1 MYNYNTNYIYDYNS
15 CDNSYDNSPYDIF
28 SRQRYGLGLDNCRTV
43 HTECANILFLMCCG
57 FSALI
62 YLNRYKIL
70 RTLFSKKNNNI
81 TPLSTTYKYLF
92 NYNTDDLD
100 SDESDDDVMDENVD
114 INELD
119 SDSNSDSDTEDIV
132 NKSKHI
138 FLTSN
143 YNDVM
148 KNCNNP
154 FYKDNDIKYYLTLEK
169 RVDYIASRFILT
181 EENDDKSKEVI
192 IEDTD
197 NENENENDNEN
208 ENENENENDN
218 ENENE
223 NDNENTNDNDNE
235 NTNDNDSN
243 NILITVTELQDDKI
257 QALYCSRSIVS
268 EEKNLE
274 KDEDNKLEFKFL
286 ESTDINEL
294 HVSHN
299 EPNNDKRIEL
309 PYTWKINCED
319 DKYINF
325 VIEEKNIDD
334 FFSNLLGILRC
345 YYSDFQTKY
354 QNLNVIY
361 NENSKSP
368 VLLNQA
374 NSSFKDDEYITYN
387 LLNIRD
393 LYAYT
398 NQEIK
403 ILNYDKVNLNNKEL
417 KEYYS
422 KTIED
427 LTEETLKTLFKQIY

>member
-1 MYNYNTNYIYDYNS
+1 MYNYDTNYIHDYNS
-15 CDNSYDNSPYDIF
+15 YGNSPYDNF
-28 SRQRYGLGLDNCRTV
+28 YRQRYRLDNDGAV
-43 HTECANILFLMCCG
+43 DTECTNILFLIWCG

-62 YLNRYKIL
+62 YLNRYEIF
-70 RTLFSKKNNNI
+70 RTLFSNNNNTI
-81 TPLSTTYKYLF
+81 TPISSTYKYLF

-100 SDESDDDVMDENVD
+100 SDDESDDDVMDENVD
-114 INELD
+114 INEVTEVDTDSNSNSDSD
-119 SDSNSDSDTEDIV
+119 SDSNSVPEDIV

-169 RVDYIASRFILT
+169 REDYIASSFILT
-181 EENDDKSKEVI
+181 EEKDDKSKEVI
-192 IEDTD
+192 IEDSD
-197 NENENENDNEN
+197 NEND
-208 ENENENENDN
+208 
-218 ENENE
+218 
-223 NDNENTNDNDNE
+223 
-235 NTNDNDSN
+235 NDNDSN
-243 NILITVTELQDDKI
+243 NSLINVTKLSGDKI
-257 QALYCSRSIVS
+257 VA
-268 EEKNLE
+268 EEKNL
-274 KDEDNKLEFKFL
+274 DDDDNDNDNKLEFKFL

-299 EPNNDKRIEL
+299 EPNNDKRIWL

-325 VIEEKNIDD
+325 VIEEKKIDD
-334 FFSNLLGILRC
+334 FFSNLLGVLRC

-398 NQEIK
+398 NQETK
-403 ILNYDKVNLNNKEL
+403 MLNYDEVNLNNKEL

>member
-1 MYNYNTNYIYDYNS
+1 MYNYDTNYIHDYNS
-15 CDNSYDNSPYDIF
+15 YGNSPYDNF
-28 SRQRYGLGLDNCRTV
+28 YRQRYSLDNDDDRTV
-43 HTECANILFLMCCG
+43 NAECANILFLIWCG

-62 YLNRYKIL
+62 YLNRNEIL
-70 RTLFSKKNNNI
+70 RNLFSNNDNTL
-81 TPLSTTYKYLF
+81 TPLSCTYKYLF

-100 SDESDDDVMDENVD
+100 SDDDGSDNDAMDANEDNVN
-114 INELD
+114 INEVTEVD
-119 SDSNSDSDTEDIV
+119 SDSNSDSDSDSNSVPEDIV

-138 FLTSN
+138 FLTTN
-143 YNDVM
+143 YDDVM

-169 RVDYIASRFILT
+169 REDYIASSFILT
-181 EENDDKSKEVI
+181 EETDDNSKEVI
-192 IEDTD
+192 IEDSD
-197 NENENENDNEN
+197 NE
-208 ENENENENDN
+208 
-218 ENENE
+218 
-223 NDNENTNDNDNE
+223 
-235 NTNDNDSN
+235 NDNDSN
-243 NILITVTELQDDKI
+243 NSLINVTKLSDDKI
-257 QALYCSRSIVS
+257 VA
-268 EEKNLE
+268 EEKNL
-274 KDEDNKLEFKFL
+274 DDDDNDNKLEFKFL

-294 HVSHN
+294 RVSHN
-299 EPNNDKRIEL
+299 EPNNDKRIWL

-325 VIEEKNIDD
+325 IIEEKKIDD
-334 FFSNLLGILRC
+334 FFSNLLGVLRC

-398 NQEIK
+398 NQETK
-403 ILNYDKVNLNNKEL
+403 MLNYDEVNLNNKEL